1 MDGVERTPRQAV
13 AGAGRQTVV
22 FLPILLLGVTSC
34 QIRQQAE
41 PGPAPTARIVAL
53 RVQDAQVDYATLEFD
68 VELVNASEAELSVRA
83 LRYGLASGP
92 NMFLSATPVLQTTV
106 RGNATTVIPLTDTV
120 VYERLLRAL
129 DARPGSTIPVTLES
143 RLSVEWAGGQPLQV
157 ALKHSGQLF
166 LPLTSSDD
174 AGGDGTRTV
183 DVIYIATPQDVV
195 DKMLSMADVREK
207 DLLYDLGCGD
217 GRIAITATKTYGC
230 RSVGYDIDPRRVQE
244 SRRNVESARLEQLV
258 RIEEKDIFT
267 VDLRPADV
275 VAFYLNPVVNRRLIP
290 QLRTLKPG
298 ARIVSHSFPIGDLEP
313 DEVVT
318 MTSEEDGKEHRIY
331 RWTAPLKAISA
342 E

>member
-1 MDGVERTPRQAV
+1 MDGGERTPRRV
-13 AGAGRQTVV
+13 LAGVGRQVALV
-22 FLPILLLGVTSC
+22 LPIVLLGVIGC
-34 QIRQQAE
+34 QSRPHAA
-41 PGPAPTARIVAL
+41 PGPLPEGRILAL

-68 VELVNASEAELSVRA
+68 IELANASEADLSVTA

-92 NMFLSATPVLQTTV
+92 NMFLSATPIQETTIP
-106 RGNATTVIPLTDTV
+106 GHATTVLALKDTV

-129 DARPGSTIPVTLES
+129 GARPGSTIPFSLES
-143 RLSVEWAGGQPLQV
+143 SLSVESAEGGPLQV
-157 ALKHSGQLF
+157 TLKHSGQLL
-166 LPLTSSDD
+166 LPLTSPDG

-217 GRIAITATKTYGC
+217 GRIAITAAKTYGC

-244 SRRNVESARLEQLV
+244 SRRNVQSAHLKPLV
-258 RIEEKDIFT
+258 GVEEKDIFT

-298 ARIVSHSFPIGDLEP
+298 ARIVSHSFAIGEIEP
-313 DEVVT
+313 DQIVT
-318 MTSEEDGKEHRIY
+318 MTSEEDGQQHVIY
-331 RWTAPLKAISA
+331 LWTAPLGAD
-342 E
+342 